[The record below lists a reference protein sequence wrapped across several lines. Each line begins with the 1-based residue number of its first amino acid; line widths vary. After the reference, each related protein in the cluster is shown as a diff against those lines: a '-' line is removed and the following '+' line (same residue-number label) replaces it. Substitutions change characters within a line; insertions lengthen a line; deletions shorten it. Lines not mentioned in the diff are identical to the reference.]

1 MVRTLHSKE
10 EEEDGEK
17 ESGGRV
23 LVGQK
28 QQQMGV
34 TASFYDWAR
43 TKGQFNSTDERERER
58 EKKTASE
65 SSRLEGGNVNS
76 KEQRVLF
83 RFRSLSLVGFDERR
97 KSYASQPP
105 RKRTSSK

>member
-58 EKKTASE
+58 EREKEKDSIGEQQTRGGKCEQQRAKSSLSFSLSI
-65 SSRLEGGNVNS
+65 SSRL
-76 KEQRVLF
+76 
-83 RFRSLSLVGFDERR
+83 
-97 KSYASQPP
+97 
-105 RKRTSSK
+105 

>member
-1 MVRTLHSKE
+1 MVRTLHSKEE

-58 EKKTASE
+58 ES
-65 SSRLEGGNVNS
+65 
-76 KEQRVLF
+76 
-83 RFRSLSLVGFDERR
+83 
-97 KSYASQPP
+97 
-105 RKRTSSK
+105 RKRQHRRAAD